1 MNVRLRRVG
10 TVDRADSGGGLGGVR
25 GKGCAPRHS
34 SKKKIGS
41 PLTRGAFT
49 YLSTESVF
57 SVESATAFVAVT
69 VSSLAAAVGAVEDM
83 VEKRCFSCGDLE
95 KRSSRVSK
103 SGLYNIGQ
111 VTCF

>member
-1 MNVRLRRVG
+1 M
-10 TVDRADSGGGLGGVR
+10 R

-34 SKKKIGS
+34 SKKKLGS

-83 VEKRCFSCGDLE
+83 VEKRGFSCGDLE
-95 KRSSRVSK
+95 ICSSRVSK
-103 SGLYNIGQ
+103 SGCIIFGQ
-111 VTCF
+111 ITSL